1 MILEET
7 TSLFPQYFTETPNL
21 FDQVLEKDLGEFQT
35 STETQLLQFE
45 DNIITGKKGDK
56 VSETIINLLNFWKEK
71 LTGVQNEGK

>member
-56 VSETIINLLNFWKEK
+56 VSETIINLLNFLERKTHRCSK
-71 LTGVQNEGK
+71 